1 MTLPKLS
8 RKAWIRIG
16 IIAAVGLVV
25 YLMYRSQRSTYT
37 DWVPSPEDDF
47 AEEENVEEE
56 EAEDE
61 GQEYAEDDYAE
72 ESMMLMEPTLDDDE
86 ANAMFDPSY

>member
-56 EAEDE
+56 AADE